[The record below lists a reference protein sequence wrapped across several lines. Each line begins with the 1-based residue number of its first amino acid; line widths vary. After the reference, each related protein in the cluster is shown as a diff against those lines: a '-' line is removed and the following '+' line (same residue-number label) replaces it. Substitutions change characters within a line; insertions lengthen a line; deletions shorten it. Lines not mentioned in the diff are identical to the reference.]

1 MYSVDD
7 VKTTIFFSIN
17 EFICPIFTFNSNQMK
32 NNFLILL
39 TVFITGTIF
48 TQTSFLV
55 VNEDKIPVDG
65 VQIFHKKKLIGNT
78 SKGGK
83 FSIKN
88 MPLGDTVF
96 FKVNEISEIHVISEN
111 TRKTTQTI
119 TLHSPMIEVLQPN
132 DDYFSPPEMVTMAE
146 EHIYLDVDEMAL
158 FPGGREELD
167 KYLAKNLKYPENAI
181 KNEIEG
187 KYYLRF
193 VVEKNGEI
201 TNVKITRSVQ
211 HCPECDNEAKRV
223 VRSFPKFKPA
233 KLNGAVVRSY
243 YVVPVIFK
251 LD

>member
-48 TQTSFLV
+48 SQTSFLV

-65 VQIFHKKKLIGNT
+65 VQIFRKQKLIGNT

-96 FKVNEISEIHVISEN
+96 FKMNEISVIHVVSEN

-119 TLHSPMIEVLQPN
+119 TLHSPMIEILQPN

-146 EHIYLDVDEMAL
+146 EHIYLDVDEMAI

-167 KYLAKNLKYPENAI
+167 KYLAKNLRYPENAI

-187 KYYLRF
+187 KCYLRF
-193 VVEKNGEI
+193 VVEKNGQISDIKVERGVP
-201 TNVKITRSVQ
+201 N
-211 HCPECDNEAKRV
+211 CPECDQEAKRL
-223 VRSFPKFKPA
+223 VRSFPNWIPA
-233 KLNGAVVRSY
+233 KVNGEAVRSY
-243 YVVPVIFK
+243 FDLPVVFR